1 MLNFSISDSAE
12 RELSALHDALGRYH
26 LVSGRD
32 VAATIAKKTDD
43 IRIELLRGYWGHRM
57 KGSRK
62 GAKDFQGVA
71 FREMRQRGRA
81 GDGITL
87 RPGLSVSGSA
97 PTEYYQRRTLRGAH
111 GSRRRLMVPI
121 RMGTYQRRVW
131 TELAKRQ
138 AGVGVLGVAFLMPRR
153 RANAV
158 PSAPE
163 VQTRQSHSRET
174 IGRMTVAPM
183 LGQLEG
189 FVPGQAKVGARHSIL
204 SIALRN
210 VRTDTEFYLA
220 RKAAASVAA
229 ELKAAGVR
237 TR

>member
-1 MLNFSISDSAE
+1 MLNFSISDSAT
-12 RELSALHDALGRYH
+12 RELGALHDALSRYH
-26 LVSGRD
+26 EVSGRD
-32 VAATIAKKTDD
+32 VTATVAKKTDD
-43 IRIELLRGYWGHRM
+43 IRIELLRGYWERRM

-62 GAKDFQGVA
+62 GAKNFQGVA
-71 FREMRQRGRA
+71 FREMRQRGKA
-81 GDGITL
+81 GEGITL
-87 RPGLSVSGSA
+87 RPGLTASSSA
-97 PTEYYQRRTLRGAH
+97 PMEYFQRRTLRGAH
-111 GSRRRLMVPI
+111 GTRRRLMVPV
-121 RMGTYQRRVW
+121 RMSGYQRAVW
-131 TELAKRQ
+131 TELARRQ

-183 LGQLEG
+183 LGRLEG

-210 VRTDTEFYLA
+210 VRADTEVYLA
-220 RKAAASVAA
+220 RKTAATAAA
-229 ELKAAGVR
+229 EFKAAGVR
-237 TR
+237 LR